1 MIKKIKEF
9 SSRLNTYIKT
19 KQFKWFKSLIVML
32 AFIATNC
39 ICFLAGF
46 FLNRDDNMIYKNS
59 ISQPVNAVADAG
71 SQSAA
76 NTTAPCVTTVPET
89 SVVTTVTTTKINV
102 NGVLLDTKLSENL
115 VITDTEYPYTNTCDF
130 KNRDS
135 IKGLDIPLT
144 KKSFKISYDGLITAG
159 IDASQ
164 ISVSVDNDARTI
176 SVILPEASI
185 KSHETFSDSIQIS
198 EKRDNWFNPI
208 TPEDYTQ
215 IYESQNEL
223 MEEKAIVYGLFDDVY
238 SDVETEIETYLM
250 NDEIISEYYS
260 INFIISKS

>member
-1 MIKKIKEF
+1 
-9 SSRLNTYIKT
+9 
-19 KQFKWFKSLIVML
+19 
-32 AFIATNC
+32 
-39 ICFLAGF
+39 
-46 FLNRDDNMIYKNS
+46 MIYKNS

-71 SQSAA
+71 SQSSA
-76 NTTAPCVTTVPET
+76 NTTTPCVTTVPET

-223 MEEKAIVYGLFDDVY
+223 MEEKAILYGLFDDVY
-238 SDVETEIETYLM
+238 SDVETEIETYLIS
-250 NDEIISEYYS
+250 DEIISEYYS

>member
-19 KQFKWFKSLIVML
+19 KQFRFFKTLIIIL
-32 AFIATNC
+32 AFITTNC

-59 ISQPVNAVADAG
+59 ISRPINAVADAG
-71 SQSAA
+71 SLSTA
-76 NTTAPCVTTVPET
+76 NTTAPSVTTAPET
-89 SVVTTVTTTKINV
+89 TEATTAATTKINV

-115 VITDTEYPYTNTCDF
+115 IIADTEYPYTNTCDF

-135 IKGLDIPLT
+135 INGLDIPLT
-144 KKSFKISYDGLITAG
+144 KKSFRISYDGLITAG
-159 IDASQ
+159 IDTTQ
-164 ISVSVDNDARTI
+164 ISISVDNDARTI

-185 KSHETFSDSIQIS
+185 KSHETFLDSIQIS
-198 EKRDNWFNPI
+198 EKKDNWFNPI

-215 IYESQNEL
+215 ICESQNEL
-223 MEEKAIVYGLFDDVY
+223 MEEKAILYGIFDDVY
-238 SDVETEIETYLM
+238 SDVETEIETFLM
-250 NDEIISEYYS
+250 SDEIISEYYS